1 MLLVLRLEVVEVL
14 RVVLKRCK
22 IMIIYNSHNL
32 SFIIKE
38 TTTTAAV
45 VVVVVVVVVHATP
58 LLFFVFL
65 KIHCISFLVLVFS

>member
-45 VVVVVVVVVHATP
+45 VVVVVVVHATP

>member
-38 TTTTAAV
+38 ITHAV
-45 VVVVVVVVVHATP
+45 VVVVVVPATP
-58 LLFFVFL
+58 LLFSAFL
-65 KIHCISFLVLVFS
+65 KIHCISLLVLVFS

>member
-32 SFIIKE
+32 S
-38 TTTTAAV
+38 
-45 VVVVVVVVVHATP
+45 
-58 LLFFVFL
+58 LL
-65 KIHCISFLVLVFS
+65 

>member
-38 TTTTAAV
+38 TTVAVAVAV
-45 VVVVVVVVVHATP
+45 VHVT
-58 LLFFVFL
+58 LLSFSVFL
-65 KIHCISFLVLVFS
+65 KIHCISLLVLVFS

>member
-1 MLLVLRLEVVEVL
+1 MHSVLRLEVVEVL

-38 TTTTAAV
+38 TSL
-45 VVVVVVVVVHATP
+45 VVVVVVVHVTP
-58 LLFFVFL
+58 LLFSAFL
-65 KIHCISFLVLVFS
+65 KIHCISLLVLVFS